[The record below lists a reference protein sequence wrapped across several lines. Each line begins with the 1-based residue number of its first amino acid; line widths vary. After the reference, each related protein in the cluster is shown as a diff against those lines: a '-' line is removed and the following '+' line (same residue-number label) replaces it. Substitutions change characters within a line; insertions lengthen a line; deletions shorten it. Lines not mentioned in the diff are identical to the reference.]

1 MIVALRESC
10 HLQIYP
16 PAHAFAVTA
25 DVPVPLRERRCGMTI
40 PIAGGVP
47 PRPALQAGDN
57 VKGALFMLAGMFVF
71 SAVDAQ
77 AKYLTSHL
85 PALQI
90 VWVRQIGLVLGVL
103 MLIAWHGR
111 TVLQTGFPMLQ
122 VGRGVAAALSATFF
136 IFGLNFVALADAV
149 AVTFVAP
156 LVVTMMA
163 ALLLGEHVGLHRWAA
178 TIIGFLGA
186 LIVIRPG
193 MEGFH
198 PGLLLPLMAAILFAV
213 RQIISRHIGSRDR
226 TETTL
231 AYTALTAFLM
241 LSVVQP
247 FIWQPVGSL
256 KVIAIITSMSLMAAL
271 GEFLVIRAL
280 EIGQAVFVS
289 PLHYTIII
297 WASLYGYLIFGQFP
311 DIWTWAGSFVIMAS
325 GLYVFHRERKRAAM
339 KQVRPDRAR

>member
-1 MIVALRESC
+1 VIAALRENC
-10 HLQIYP
+10 HLQIYL
-16 PAHAFAVTA
+16 PAHALAVFADA
-25 DVPVPLRERRCGMTI
+25 PDLACPCRCGMTI
-40 PIAGGVP
+40 PMAGGAP

-213 RQIISRHIGSRDR
+213 RQVISRHIGSRDR

-325 GLYVFHRERKRAAM
+325 GLYIFHRERKRAAI
-339 KQVRPDRAR
+339 QQDRPD

>member
-1 MIVALRESC
+1 M
-10 HLQIYP
+10 
-16 PAHAFAVTA
+16 
-25 DVPVPLRERRCGMTI
+25 
-40 PIAGGVP
+40 
-47 PRPALQAGDN
+47 
-57 VKGALFMLAGMFVF
+57 
-71 SAVDAQ
+71 
-77 AKYLTSHL
+77 

-90 VWVRQIGLVLGVL
+90 VWTRQIGLVLGVL

-111 TVLQTGFPMLQ
+111 TILRTGFPMLQ
-122 VGRGVAAALSATFF
+122 IGRGAAAALSATFF
-136 IFGLNFVALADAV
+136 ITGLNFVALADAV
-149 AVTFVAP
+149 SVTFVAP
-156 LVVTMMA
+156 LVVTMLA
-163 ALLLGEHVGLHRWAA
+163 ALLLGERVGLHRWAA
-178 TIIGFLGA
+178 TVIGFLGT

-193 MEGFH
+193 MESFH
-198 PGLLLPLMAAILFAV
+198 PGLLLPLLAAILFAI
-213 RQIISRHIGSRDR
+213 RQVISRHIGSRDR

-247 FIWQPVGSL
+247 FIWQPIGSL
-256 KVIAIITSMSLMAAL
+256 KLIAIITSMSLMAAL

-325 GLYVFHRERKRAAM
+325 GLYIFHRERKRAAI
-339 KQVRPDRAR
+339 QQDRPD

>member
-1 MIVALRESC
+1 MIAALRENC
-10 HLQIYP
+10 HLQIYL
-16 PAHAFAVTA
+16 PAHALAVFADA
-25 DVPVPLRERRCGMTI
+25 PELACPCRFGMTI
-40 PIAGGVP
+40 PMAGGAP
-47 PRPALQAGDN
+47 PRPAMQAGDN

-90 VWVRQIGLVLGVL
+90 VWTRQIGLVLGVL

-111 TVLQTGFPMLQ
+111 TILRTGFPMLQ
-122 VGRGVAAALSATFF
+122 IGRGAAAALSATFF
-136 IFGLNFVALADAV
+136 ITGLNFVALADAV
-149 AVTFVAP
+149 SVTFVAP
-156 LVVTMMA
+156 LVVTMLA
-163 ALLLGEHVGLHRWAA
+163 ALLLGERVGLHRWAA
-178 TIIGFLGA
+178 TVIGFLGT

-193 MEGFH
+193 MESFH
-198 PGLLLPLMAAILFAV
+198 PGLLLPLLAAILFAI
-213 RQIISRHIGSRDR
+213 RQVISRHIGSRDR

-247 FIWQPVGSL
+247 FIWQPIGSL
-256 KVIAIITSMSLMAAL
+256 KLIAIITSMSLMAAL

-325 GLYVFHRERKRAAM
+325 GLYIFHRERKRAAI
-339 KQVRPDRAR
+339 QQDRPD

>member
-1 MIVALRESC
+1 VIAALRENC
-10 HLQIYP
+10 HLQIYL
-16 PAHAFAVTA
+16 PAHALAVFADA
-25 DVPVPLRERRCGMTI
+25 PELACPCRCGMTI
-40 PIAGGVP
+40 PMAGGAP

-90 VWVRQIGLVLGVL
+90 VWTRQIGLVLGVL

-111 TVLQTGFPMLQ
+111 TILRTGFPMLQ
-122 VGRGVAAALSATFF
+122 IGRGAAAALSATFF
-136 IFGLNFVALADAV
+136 ITGLNFVALADAV
-149 AVTFVAP
+149 SVTFVAP
-156 LVVTMMA
+156 LVVTMLA
-163 ALLLGEHVGLHRWAA
+163 ALLLGERVGLHRWAA
-178 TIIGFLGA
+178 TVIGFLGT

-193 MEGFH
+193 MESFH
-198 PGLLLPLMAAILFAV
+198 PGLLLPLLAAILFAI
-213 RQIISRHIGSRDR
+213 RQVISRHIGSRDR

-247 FIWQPVGSL
+247 FIWQPIGSL
-256 KVIAIITSMSLMAAL
+256 KLIAIITSMSLMAAL

-325 GLYVFHRERKRAAM
+325 GLYIFHRERKRAAI
-339 KQVRPDRAR
+339 QQDRPD

>member
-1 MIVALRESC
+1 MIAALRENC
-10 HLQIYP
+10 HLQIYL
-16 PAHAFAVTA
+16 PAHALAVFADA
-25 DVPVPLRERRCGMTI
+25 PELACPCRCGMTI
-40 PIAGGVP
+40 PMAGGAP

-90 VWVRQIGLVLGVL
+90 VWTRQIGLVLGVL

-111 TVLQTGFPMLQ
+111 TILRTGFPMLQ
-122 VGRGVAAALSATFF
+122 IGRGAAAALSATFF
-136 IFGLNFVALADAV
+136 ITGLNFVALADAV
-149 AVTFVAP
+149 SVTFVAP
-156 LVVTMMA
+156 LVVTMLA
-163 ALLLGEHVGLHRWAA
+163 ALLLGERVGLHRWAA
-178 TIIGFLGA
+178 TVIGFLGT

-193 MEGFH
+193 MESFH
-198 PGLLLPLMAAILFAV
+198 PGLLLPLLAAILFAI
-213 RQIISRHIGSRDR
+213 RQVISRHIGSRDR

-247 FIWQPVGSL
+247 FIWQPIGSL
-256 KVIAIITSMSLMAAL
+256 KLIAIITSMSLMAAL

-325 GLYVFHRERKRAAM
+325 GLYIFHRERKRAAI
-339 KQVRPDRAR
+339 QQDRPD

>member
-1 MIVALRESC
+1 MIAALRENC
-10 HLQIYP
+10 HLQIYL
-16 PAHAFAVTA
+16 PAHALAVFADA
-25 DVPVPLRERRCGMTI
+25 PELACPCRCGMTI
-40 PIAGGVP
+40 PMAGGAP
-47 PRPALQAGDN
+47 PRPAMQAGDN

-90 VWVRQIGLVLGVL
+90 VWTRQIGLVLGVL

-111 TVLQTGFPMLQ
+111 TILRTGFPMLQ
-122 VGRGVAAALSATFF
+122 IGRGAAAALSATFF
-136 IFGLNFVALADAV
+136 ITGLNFVALADAV
-149 AVTFVAP
+149 SVTFVAP
-156 LVVTMMA
+156 LVVTMLA
-163 ALLLGEHVGLHRWAA
+163 ALLLGERVGLHRWAA
-178 TIIGFLGA
+178 TVIGFLGT

-193 MEGFH
+193 MESFH
-198 PGLLLPLMAAILFAV
+198 PGLLLPLLAAILFAI
-213 RQIISRHIGSRDR
+213 RQVISRHIGSRDR

-247 FIWQPVGSL
+247 FIWQPIGSL
-256 KVIAIITSMSLMAAL
+256 KLIAIITSMSLMAAL

-325 GLYVFHRERKRAAM
+325 GLYIFHRERKRAAI
-339 KQVRPDRAR
+339 QQDRPD

>member
-1 MIVALRESC
+1 MIAALRENC
-10 HLQIYP
+10 HLQIYL
-16 PAHAFAVTA
+16 PAHALAVFADA
-25 DVPVPLRERRCGMTI
+25 PELACPCRCGMTI
-40 PIAGGVP
+40 PMAGGAP

-90 VWVRQIGLVLGVL
+90 VWTRQIGLVLGVL

-111 TVLQTGFPMLQ
+111 TILRTGFPMLQ
-122 VGRGVAAALSATFF
+122 IGRGAAAALSATFF
-136 IFGLNFVALADAV
+136 ITGLNFVALADAV
-149 AVTFVAP
+149 SVTFVAP
-156 LVVTMMA
+156 LVVTMLA
-163 ALLLGEHVGLHRWAA
+163 ALLLGERVGLHRWAA
-178 TIIGFLGA
+178 TVIGFLGT

-193 MEGFH
+193 MESFH
-198 PGLLLPLMAAILFAV
+198 PGLLLPLLAAILFAI
-213 RQIISRHIGSRDR
+213 RQVISRHIGSRDR

-247 FIWQPVGSL
+247 FIWQPIGSL
-256 KVIAIITSMSLMAAL
+256 KLIAIITSMSLMAAL

>member
-1 MIVALRESC
+1 MIAALRENC
-10 HLQIYP
+10 HLQIYL
-16 PAHAFAVTA
+16 PAHTLAVFADA
-25 DVPVPLRERRCGMTI
+25 PELACPCRCGMTI
-40 PIAGGVP
+40 PMAGGAP

-90 VWVRQIGLVLGVL
+90 VWTRQIGLVLGVL

-111 TVLQTGFPMLQ
+111 TILRTGFPMLQ
-122 VGRGVAAALSATFF
+122 IGRGAAAALSATFF
-136 IFGLNFVALADAV
+136 ITGLNFVALADAV
-149 AVTFVAP
+149 SVTFVAP
-156 LVVTMMA
+156 LVVTMLA
-163 ALLLGEHVGLHRWAA
+163 ALLLGERVGLHRWAA
-178 TIIGFLGA
+178 TVIGFLGT

-193 MEGFH
+193 MESFH
-198 PGLLLPLMAAILFAV
+198 PGLLLPLLAAILFAI
-213 RQIISRHIGSRDR
+213 RQVISRHIGSRDR

-247 FIWQPVGSL
+247 FIWQPIGSL
-256 KVIAIITSMSLMAAL
+256 KLIAIITSMSLMAAL

-325 GLYVFHRERKRAAM
+325 GLYIFHRERKRAAI
-339 KQVRPDRAR
+339 QQDRPD

>member
-1 MIVALRESC
+1 VIAALRENC
-10 HLQIYP
+10 YLQIYL
-16 PAHAFAVTA
+16 PAHALAVFADA
-25 DVPVPLRERRCGMTI
+25 PELACPCRCGMTI
-40 PIAGGVP
+40 PMAGGAP

-90 VWVRQIGLVLGVL
+90 VWTRQIGLVLGVL

-111 TVLQTGFPMLQ
+111 TILRTGFPMLQ
-122 VGRGVAAALSATFF
+122 IGRGAAAALSATFF
-136 IFGLNFVALADAV
+136 ITGLNFVALADAV
-149 AVTFVAP
+149 SVTFVAP
-156 LVVTMMA
+156 LVVTMLA
-163 ALLLGEHVGLHRWAA
+163 ALLLGERVGLHRWAA
-178 TIIGFLGA
+178 TVIGFLGT

-193 MEGFH
+193 MESFH
-198 PGLLLPLMAAILFAV
+198 PGLLLPLLAAILFAI
-213 RQIISRHIGSRDR
+213 RQVISRHIGSRDR

-247 FIWQPVGSL
+247 FIWQPIGSL
-256 KVIAIITSMSLMAAL
+256 KLIAIITSMSLMAAL

-325 GLYVFHRERKRAAM
+325 GLYIFHRERKRAAI
-339 KQVRPDRAR
+339 QQDRPD

>member
-1 MIVALRESC
+1 MIAALRENC
-10 HLQIYP
+10 HLQIYLP
-16 PAHAFAVTA
+16 THALAVFVDA
-25 DVPVPLRERRCGMTI
+25 PELACPCRCGMTI
-40 PIAGGVP
+40 PMAGGAP

-90 VWVRQIGLVLGVL
+90 VWTRQIGLVLGVL

-111 TVLQTGFPMLQ
+111 TILRTGFPMLQ
-122 VGRGVAAALSATFF
+122 IGRGAAAALSATFF
-136 IFGLNFVALADAV
+136 ITGLNFVALADAV
-149 AVTFVAP
+149 SVTFVAP
-156 LVVTMMA
+156 LVVTMLA
-163 ALLLGEHVGLHRWAA
+163 ALLLGERVGLHRWAA
-178 TIIGFLGA
+178 TVIGFLGT

-193 MEGFH
+193 MESFH
-198 PGLLLPLMAAILFAV
+198 PGLLLPLLAAILFAI
-213 RQIISRHIGSRDR
+213 RQVISRHIGSRDR

-247 FIWQPVGSL
+247 FIWQPIGSL
-256 KVIAIITSMSLMAAL
+256 KLIAIITSMSLMAAL

-325 GLYVFHRERKRAAM
+325 GLYIFHRERKRAAI
-339 KQVRPDRAR
+339 QQDRPD

>member
-1 MIVALRESC
+1 
-10 HLQIYP
+10 
-16 PAHAFAVTA
+16 
-25 DVPVPLRERRCGMTI
+25 
-40 PIAGGVP
+40 
-47 PRPALQAGDN
+47 
-57 VKGALFMLAGMFVF
+57 
-71 SAVDAQ
+71 
-77 AKYLTSHL
+77 
-85 PALQI
+85 
-90 VWVRQIGLVLGVL
+90 IGLVLGVL

-213 RQIISRHIGSRDR
+213 RQVISRHIGSRDR

>member
-1 MIVALRESC
+1 VIAALRENC
-10 HLQIYP
+10 HLQIYL
-16 PAHAFAVTA
+16 PAHALAVFADA
-25 DVPVPLRERRCGMTI
+25 PELACPCRCGMTI
-40 PIAGGVP
+40 PMAGGAP

-90 VWVRQIGLVLGVL
+90 VWTRQIGLVLGVL
-103 MLIAWHGR
+103 MLIARHGR
-111 TVLQTGFPMLQ
+111 TILRTGFPMLQ
-122 VGRGVAAALSATFF
+122 IGRGAAAALSATFF
-136 IFGLNFVALADAV
+136 ITGLNFVALADAV
-149 AVTFVAP
+149 SVTFVAP
-156 LVVTMMA
+156 LVVTMLA
-163 ALLLGEHVGLHRWAA
+163 ALLLGERVGLHRWAA
-178 TIIGFLGA
+178 TVIGFLGT

-193 MEGFH
+193 MESFH
-198 PGLLLPLMAAILFAV
+198 PGLLLPLLAAILFAI
-213 RQIISRHIGSRDR
+213 RQVISRHIGSRDR

-247 FIWQPVGSL
+247 FIWQPIGSL
-256 KVIAIITSMSLMAAL
+256 KLIAIITSMSLMAAL

-325 GLYVFHRERKRAAM
+325 GLYIFHRERKRAAI
-339 KQVRPDRAR
+339 QQDRPD

>member
-1 MIVALRESC
+1 
-10 HLQIYP
+10 
-16 PAHAFAVTA
+16 
-25 DVPVPLRERRCGMTI
+25 
-40 PIAGGVP
+40 
-47 PRPALQAGDN
+47 
-57 VKGALFMLAGMFVF
+57 
-71 SAVDAQ
+71 
-77 AKYLTSHL
+77 
-85 PALQI
+85 
-90 VWVRQIGLVLGVL
+90 
-103 MLIAWHGR
+103 
-111 TVLQTGFPMLQ
+111 
-122 VGRGVAAALSATFF
+122 
-136 IFGLNFVALADAV
+136 
-149 AVTFVAP
+149 
-156 LVVTMMA
+156 MMA

-213 RQIISRHIGSRDR
+213 RQVISRHIGSRDR

-256 KVIAIITSMSLMAAL
+256 KLIAIITSMSLMAAL

>member
-1 MIVALRESC
+1 VIVALRENC
-10 HLQIYP
+10 HLQIYL
-16 PAHAFAVTA
+16 PAHALAVFADA
-25 DVPVPLRERRCGMTI
+25 PELACPCRCGMTI
-40 PIAGGVP
+40 PMAGGAP

-90 VWVRQIGLVLGVL
+90 VWTRQIGLVLGVL

-111 TVLQTGFPMLQ
+111 TILRTGFPMLQ
-122 VGRGVAAALSATFF
+122 IGRGAAAALSATFF
-136 IFGLNFVALADAV
+136 ITGLNFVALADAV
-149 AVTFVAP
+149 SVTFVAP
-156 LVVTMMA
+156 LVVTMLA
-163 ALLLGEHVGLHRWAA
+163 ALLLGERVGLHRWAA
-178 TIIGFLGA
+178 TVIGFLGT

-193 MEGFH
+193 MESFH
-198 PGLLLPLMAAILFAV
+198 PGLLLPLLAAILFAI
-213 RQIISRHIGSRDR
+213 RQVISRHIGSRDR

-247 FIWQPVGSL
+247 FISQPIGSL
-256 KVIAIITSMSLMAAL
+256 KLIAIITSMSLMAAL

-325 GLYVFHRERKRAAM
+325 GLYIFHRERKRAAI
-339 KQVRPDRAR
+339 QQDRPD

>member
-1 MIVALRESC
+1 
-10 HLQIYP
+10 
-16 PAHAFAVTA
+16 
-25 DVPVPLRERRCGMTI
+25 MTI
-40 PIAGGVP
+40 PLAGGAP
-47 PRPALQAGDN
+47 PRPAPAAGDN
-57 VKGALFMLAGMFVF
+57 VKGALFMLGGMFVF

-77 AKYLTSHL
+77 AKYLTDHL
-85 PALQI
+85 PSLQI
-90 VWVRQIGLVLGVL
+90 VWARQIGLVLGVL

-111 TVLQTGFPMLQ
+111 TILRTGFPVLQ
-122 VGRGVAAALSATFF
+122 IGRGVAAALSATLF
-136 IFGLNFVALADAV
+136 IIGLNFVALADAV
-149 AVTFVAP
+149 SVTFVAP

-163 ALLLGEHVGLHRWAA
+163 ALLLGERVGLHRWTA
-178 TIIGFLGA
+178 TVIGFLGA

-193 MEGFH
+193 FASFH
-198 PGLLLPLMAAILFAV
+198 PGLLLPLTAAVLFAV
-213 RQIISRHIGSRDR
+213 RQVISRHIGSRDR

-247 FIWQPVGSL
+247 FIWQPVGSTRL
-256 KVIAIITSMSLMAAL
+256 LLIMASMSLMAAL

-280 EIGQAVFVS
+280 EVGQAVFVS

-325 GLYVFHRERKRAAM
+325 GLYVLHRERKRAAM
-339 KQVRPDRAR
+339 EQDRPD

>member
-1 MIVALRESC
+1 MIASLRENC
-10 HLQIYP
+10 HLQIYL
-16 PAHAFAVTA
+16 PAHALAVFADA
-25 DVPVPLRERRCGMTI
+25 PELACPCRCGMTI
-40 PIAGGVP
+40 PMAGGAP

-90 VWVRQIGLVLGVL
+90 VWTRQIGLVLGVL

-111 TVLQTGFPMLQ
+111 TILRTGFPMLQ
-122 VGRGVAAALSATFF
+122 IGRGAAAALSATFF
-136 IFGLNFVALADAV
+136 ITGLNFVALADAV
-149 AVTFVAP
+149 SVTFVAP
-156 LVVTMMA
+156 LVVTMLA
-163 ALLLGEHVGLHRWAA
+163 ALLLGERVGLHRWAA
-178 TIIGFLGA
+178 TVIGFLGT

-193 MEGFH
+193 MESFH
-198 PGLLLPLMAAILFAV
+198 PGLLLPLLAAILFAI
-213 RQIISRHIGSRDR
+213 RQVISRHIGSRDR

-247 FIWQPVGSL
+247 FIWQPIGSL
-256 KVIAIITSMSLMAAL
+256 KLIAIITSMSLMAAL

-325 GLYVFHRERKRAAM
+325 GLYIFHRERKRAAI
-339 KQVRPDRAR
+339 QQDRPD